1 MYHPIRHFRVITR
14 HRHCVIAHC
23 FRAGIGFQGLFHDL
37 SKYSPAEFLTGA
49 KYFQGTRS
57 PNAAERDE
65 KGYSEAWMHHKGR
78 NRHHFEYWRDYSR
91 TAGGNAPV
99 KMPLRFVMEMFCDRV
114 AASKIYQGKNYK
126 DSHPLEYFMRGKDR
140 RSIHPATSDLLEL
153 FLTMLAEKGEKET
166 FRYIRAYKKSHKDY

>member
-23 FRAGIGFQGLFHDL
+23 FRAGIGLQGLFHDL
-37 SKYSPAEFLTGA
+37 SKYSPTEFLTGA

-78 NRHHFEYWRDYSR
+78 NRHHFEYWRDYSHA
-91 TAGGNAPV
+91 AGGNAPV

-114 AASKIYQGKNYK
+114 AASKIYQGKNYT
-126 DSHPLEYFMRGKDR
+126 DTFPLEYFMRGKANR
-140 RSIHPATSDLLEL
+140 FIHEKTSDKLEELLN
-153 FLTMLAEKGEKET
+153 MLAEKGEKET
-166 FRYIRAYKKSHKDY
+166 FRYIKKWVREK